1 MRGPL
6 AVMAACG
13 VLAAACAGSDEPRIL
28 ERAPESPDAALH
40 YLFYLHG
47 RIIEVEGPDAV
58 SPVFGRYE
66 YHRILEA
73 FAERG
78 FVVVAEVRED
88 GAGAVFV
95 AETAEQVRG
104 LLEAGV
110 PADHITVMGFSKGGF
125 LALGVSARVAH
136 EGVGYAI
143 LAGCSRD
150 AEWAERMGPQLR
162 GRFLSL
168 FDSADRLSPS
178 CKSLFAHAEHVRE
191 KTEHVFDSGLDHGH
205 FYSPREDWVDRVTA
219 WAREGD
225 APESP

>member
-1 MRGPL
+1 MRRPL
-6 AVMAACG
+6 AVMAVC
-13 VLAAACAGSDEPRIL
+13 VVMAAACAGSDEPRIL
-28 ERAPESPDAALH
+28 ERAPELPDAALH

-66 YHRILEA
+66 YHRILQA

-88 GAGAVFV
+88 GAGAAFV
-95 AETAEQVRG
+95 EDTAEQVRG
-104 LLEAGV
+104 LLAGGV
-110 PADHITVMGFSKGGF
+110 PAGHIAVMGFSKGGF
-125 LALGVSARVAH
+125 LTLGVSARVAH
-136 EGVGYAI
+136 DGVGYAI
-143 LAGCSRD
+143 LAGCSGD
-150 AEWAERMGPQLR
+150 SGWAEQLGPQLR

-178 CKSLFAHAEHVRE
+178 CKTLFAHAEHVRE

-205 FYSPREDWVDRVTA
+205 FYSPRKDWVDRVAA
-219 WAREGD
+219 WAREGH
-225 APESP
+225 ASESP